1 MLTVGFKGL
10 TEKGNRE
17 FAAPGEIVTER
28 YTDARNELFA
38 VVCMSVLLH
47 NVCSSEFSEV
57 TPFDTDMFRFM
68 NFALVGTEHRYYK
81 SVTSTDNINCGT
93 HCCYNSV
100 HTECK

>member
-17 FAAPGEIVTER
+17 FAAPGEIVTEC

-47 NVCSSEFSEV
+47 SAFLVCSSEFSEV
-57 TPFDTDMFRFM
+57 TPFYTDMFRFM
-68 NFALVGTEHRYYK
+68 NFALYLAGTEQSSIKVSYQWR
-81 SVTSTDNINCGT
+81 T
-93 HCCYNSV
+93 
-100 HTECK
+100 